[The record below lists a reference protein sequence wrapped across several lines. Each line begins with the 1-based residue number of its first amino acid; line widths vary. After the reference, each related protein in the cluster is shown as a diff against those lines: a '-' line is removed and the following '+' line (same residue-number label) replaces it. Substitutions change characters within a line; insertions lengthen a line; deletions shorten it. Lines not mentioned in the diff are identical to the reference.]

1 MTNAVQQLIDE
12 REKLL
17 MDIRTNDEEF
27 LKLLRTMA
35 KFHRYSYQDQLNLC
49 RRAPE
54 DCRALATKSAYAKYF
69 NTEVTSSAVPVILQS
84 GENTLKAVY
93 DIEETVGFLRGDR
106 ELTQLP
112 RRYSPAY
119 EEDLLQFMGAKKG
132 ENLDEALH
140 ENLIIMTAG
149 EEPLLTVS
157 EYIVRSRLEL
167 PTDENAV
174 LQMDREQVIQRLP
187 DIHETAKSVLDLFK
201 EEMDRYASRI
211 NSDTIRGNG
220 ISEDAYGR
228 TLGIPAPGVSGEEP
242 ERGVADDDQKRGGQA
257 VPQGL
262 RGGNERPVYRHS
274 GTTGSE
280 TGRNGG
286 VQDEGRAGVR
296 QKVQSSA
303 ADRSRDSDVGHQ
315 SVTIFSS
322 IRKWYGE
329 TYPEDEIKNDI
340 KDISFRKAFDLAKFN
355 AGADEPFTLDG
366 VTYRSDKDISEA
378 LTKAARSVYE
388 AKEATE
394 IDGSYHG
401 LIFKI
406 TFNPLINKSE
416 IIFAGNRH
424 YFNSLYRSKPEENLA
439 ILHNLGQ
446 EIQNDIKE
454 YQVKQTEYKEKLEK
468 AKELLKKPY
477 GKQDEIDS
485 KERRLSEVDALIFNS
500 DEKTEAEER
509 GKRLDYIHSPKFP
522 EKDRCA
528 QMFMK
533 LARAYLAVH
542 SEWDDIKSNDYIAHC
557 LLKKN
562 FSREEIIKTLCT
574 YSPTIMSEDDAKG
587 YLPFEKKKPA
597 LSR

>member
-17 MDIRTNDEEF
+17 TDIRTDDEEF

-69 NTEVTSSAVPVILQS
+69 NTQVTPSAIPVILQS

-119 EEDLLQFMGAKKG
+119 EEDLLQFMGAQEG
-132 ENLDEALH
+132 ETLDEALH

-174 LQMDREQVIQRLP
+174 RQMDREQVIQRLP

-201 EEMDRYASRI
+201 EEMDRYVSRI

-220 ISEDAYGR
+220 ISEDTYGR
-228 TLGIPAPGVSGEEP
+228 TLGIPAPGVSGGEQ
-242 ERGVADDDQKRGGQA
+242 ERGVADDDQKRDGQA

-262 RGGNERPVYRHS
+262 PGGNERSVYRHI
-274 GTTGSE
+274 GTAGSE
-280 TGRNGG
+280 TWRNGG
-286 VQDEGRAGVR
+286 VQDEGRAGVH

-303 ADRSRDSDVGHQ
+303 ADRNRDSDAGSQ

-322 IRKWYGE
+322 IRKWYGK

-340 KDISFRKAFDLAKFN
+340 KDISFRKALDAI
-355 AGADEPFTLDG
+355 DEGKDFYG
-366 VTYRSDKDISEA
+366 VIGVGD
-378 LTKAARSVYE
+378 SVVR
-388 AKEATE
+388 
-394 IDGSYHG
+394 DR
-401 LIFKI
+401 IFQK
-406 TFNPLINKSE
+406 LSE
-416 IIFAGNRH
+416 IKGCSYDDIYQAWRAPTNV
-424 YFNSLYRSKPEENLA
+424 SLFESEQETAKPEISA
-439 ILHNLGQ
+439 Q
-446 EIQNDIKE
+446 EKS
-454 YQVKQTEYKEKLEK
+454 KQTTDTTDILEDSSEEK
-468 AKELLKKPY
+468 
-477 GKQDEIDS
+477 
-485 KERRLSEVDALIFNS
+485 NS
-500 DEKTEAEER
+500 SQIQIPRTAR
-509 GKRLDYIHSPKFP
+509 ISLNSFHRLDLNWLFLPWIKRSTLSGKV
-522 EKDRCA
+522 RR
-528 QMFMK
+528 Q
-533 LARAYLAVH
+533 LTLIRYL
-542 SEWDDIKSNDYIAHC
+542 
-557 LLKKN
+557 
-562 FSREEIIKTLCT
+562 
-574 YSPTIMSEDDAKG
+574 
-587 YLPFEKKKPA
+587 
-597 LSR
+597 